1 MREKFEGYIFKHAV
15 QPLKLVAVVAIV
27 AELSRRG
34 LMFIGVPAFTSFITN
49 MLGILIIMLMQK
61 PIMIRGVYETK
72 NRSSSYRWMH
82 FAITGLQSMSVV
94 VLLLIPIYER

>member
-1 MREKFEGYIFKHAV
+1 
-15 QPLKLVAVVAIV
+15 
-27 AELSRRG
+27 
-34 LMFIGVPAFTSFITN
+34 
-49 MLGILIIMLMQK
+49 MQK

-72 NRSSSYRWMH
+72 DRSSSYRWMH

>member
-1 MREKFEGYIFKHAV
+1 MLNVSFRSTER
-15 QPLKLVAVVAIV
+15 QTP
-27 AELSRRG
+27 
-34 LMFIGVPAFTSFITN
+34 FITN

-72 NRSSSYRWMH
+72 DRSSSYRWMH